1 MINLFETNYLI
12 LAIVIIASYFIG
24 SISFGILITKVLKLG
39 NLRSLG
45 SGNIGATNVL
55 RTGNKVAAALTLV
68 LDGGKGY
75 LAIFGTNYFFEDL
88 YFQYTSIAV
97 FLGHVFPIYHGL
109 KGGKGVAT
117 FVGVILA
124 FDWLIG
130 LMTCI
135 IWLGIAF
142 ISKKSSLASL
152 GCSLGTTIIFALNN
166 AYNTS
171 LSVLILTLLIWWLH
185 KENIKRLISN
195 SEPSISF
202 MKK

>member
-1 MINLFETNYLI
+1 MINLSANNYHI

>member
-1 MINLFETNYLI
+1 MINLSANNYHI

-88 YFQYTSIAV
+88 YFQYASIAV
-97 FLGHVFPIYHGL
+97 FLGHVFPIYHSL

-130 LMTCI
+130 LMTWI

-142 ISKKSSLASL
+142 VSKKSSLASL

-171 LSVLILTLLIWWLH
+171 LFVFILTLLIWWLH
-185 KENIKRLISN
+185 KENIKRLTSN